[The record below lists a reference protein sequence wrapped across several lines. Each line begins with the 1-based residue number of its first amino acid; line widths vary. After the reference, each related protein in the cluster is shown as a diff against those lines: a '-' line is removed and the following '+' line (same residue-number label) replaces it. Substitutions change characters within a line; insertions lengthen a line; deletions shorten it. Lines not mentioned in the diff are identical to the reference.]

1 MPDFDVSKISPWLL
15 RVELDR
21 KKMTDKKLTMEQI
34 SEKINAGFGDDLNC
48 IFNDDNAEKLILRIR
63 IMQNDGK
70 TEEEEDEDDPNRMT
84 EDMLL
89 RYIESNIL
97 SDMTLQGI
105 EQISKVYM
113 HLPKEESKKRI
124 VINKEGEF
132 TSIQDWLLE
141 TDGTALMKV
150 LSQKNVDVNRTCSN
164 DICEIFEILGV
175 EAVRKGLEREV
186 TNAISFDGSYVNYRH
201 MAMLCDIMTSRGHL
215 MAITRHGV
223 NRQDVGCMMRC
234 SFEETVDI
242 LMTAAAAAEVDP
254 LTGVSENIMLGQQ
267 IPGGT
272 GCFKLV
278 LNVEKCKEAME
289 VPGASHGPGMF
300 GTGMGA
306 VSPSAGFTP
315 TVGWDGGATPG
326 GVGFTPFTPT
336 HGGMATPG
344 AAFSPMNSPGSYGF
358 SPGYSPAHSPGMS
371 PGHGGMSPSSPYMPS
386 DGQSYPPTSP
396 MHDSPM
402 PGSPNYNPSSPN
414 SYSPT
419 SPGYSPTSPSSPN
432 NFAYSPTSP
441 TYSPTSPSYSP
452 TSPSYSPTSP
462 SYSPTSPSY
471 SPTSPSYSPTSP
483 SYSPTSPSYSPT
495 SPSYSPTSPSYSPT
509 SPSYSPT
516 SPSYSPSS
524 PSASFGAKKGTGASP
539 YGTGYSPTSPSY
551 SPTSPSY
558 R

>member
-1 MPDFDVSKISPWLL
+1 MF
-15 RVELDR
+15 
-21 KKMTDKKLTMEQI
+21 
-34 SEKINAGFGDDLNC
+34 
-48 IFNDDNAEKLILRIR
+48 
-63 IMQNDGK
+63 
-70 TEEEEDEDDPNRMT
+70 
-84 EDMLL
+84 
-89 RYIESNIL
+89 RYIEANIL
-97 SDMTLQGI
+97 TDMTLQGI

-113 HLPKEESKKRI
+113 HLPKEENKKRI
-124 VINKEGEF
+124 IINKEGEF
-132 TSIQDWLLE
+132 SAQQDWLLE

-150 LSQKNVDVNRTCSN
+150 LSQTDVDTVRSCSN

-186 TNAISFDGSYVNYRH
+186 TNVISFDGSYVNYRH

-242 LMTAAAAAEVDP
+242 LMTASSAAEVDP

-289 VPGASHGPGMF
+289 VPGHSQMGMY
-300 GTGMGA
+300 GSLMGNA
-306 VSPSAGFTP
+306 SPSSGAFTP
-315 TVGWDGGATPG
+315 TMGWDGGATPG
-326 GVGFTPFTPT
+326 GIGFTPFTPS
-336 HGGMATPG
+336 HGSAATPG
-344 AAFSPMNSPGSYGF
+344 NAAFSPFQSPASSF
-358 SPGYSPAHSPGMS
+358 SPGYSPAHSPMS
-371 PGHGGMSPSSPYMPS
+371 PGGGMSPSSPYMPS
-386 DGQSYPPTSP
+386 PGGDNMYAPQSPGYEPQSPGSPSYVPDGGGYSPASPKYSPTSP
-396 MHDSPM
+396 T
-402 PGSPNYNPSSPN
+402 
-414 SYSPT
+414 YSPT
-419 SPGYSPTSPSSPN
+419 SPGYSPASPSYSPTSP
-432 NFAYSPTSP
+432 AYSPTSP
-441 TYSPTSPSYSP
+441 SYSPTSPSYSP

-524 PSASFGAKKGTGASP
+524 PSYSKHKSP
-539 YGTGYSPTSPSY
+539 SSPNYYSPTSPSY

-558 R
+558 SPTSPSYSPTSPSYSPSSPAYSPSSPKYSPSYRSVLLV